1 MGCLTPDRRRRIAA
15 LTVMAMVPL
24 AAMIIAM
31 TDLLKPGVVPVA
43 LDYRLTAG
51 IEESGT
57 TVGIADSHIWEL
69 TLPNGQPDF
78 EAMDDHL
85 QAMQDL
91 GVDHV
96 RVIIPWRGNEPWGP
110 PGTLPSTIE
119 QQYWARSDY
128 IINRAAERGMAVLG
142 VLNHAPEWGGA
153 DPAPWVTLGFEEAP
167 NPELYAQ
174 YAARVV
180 QRYGSKV
187 AAYEIWNEPNAVSGW
202 APQISAEAYTEVL
215 KAAYTAIKNVN
226 GADPNDP
233 LVVAGVLGAVTTVPL
248 VTLDPRTFVETMYA
262 SGAKGF
268 FDALSFHPYHYSLKF
283 GEGEVTPQEPW
294 KINSPLEQVI
304 AIRQLMLANG
314 DAALRIWATEY
325 GLPTFGS
332 LTEDQQ
338 KQYIENF
345 LDAWS
350 KLKDEDGTSYAGPSF
365 LYTLRDAFV
374 SGELTEAT
382 SLGLFKFDVLTGEWV
397 MKEAAKW
404 LQEFLDQD
412 PTDPPPGQSD
422 PPDDLGTQIA
432 KAMQAFFE
440 QVRAAFASVQQ
451 TVANVANSIN
461 AMMNAVAQAI
471 AAIFN
476 PGGAGAQSLP
486 AEVQEEFAEG
496 TRTAAMSLAMDTA
509 DLPDET
515 PAAAEVAESEAASEI
530 SPVKAAETTDTAE
543 TLPADE
549 DGGAAP
555 QPDTTDSPETE
566 EAPVE
571 IEGSTDV
578 TEDSAADVEAEVEVE
593 LGSGE
598 AGVGTVTE
606 PASREPVR
614 TGIVARPGEVGGGDP
629 DAAQDRSGSGVGAEA
644 SDSPARSASGSGSE
658 SGDSSESSESGD

>member
-1 MGCLTPDRRRRIAA
+1 MRCLTPERRRRIAA
-15 LTVMAMVPL
+15 FTVMAMVPL
-24 AAMIIAM
+24 AAMIVAM
-31 TDLLKPGVVPVA
+31 TDLLKPGVEPVA
-43 LDYRLTAG
+43 LDYRLTAS
-51 IEESGT
+51 IDESGT

-110 PGTLPSTIE
+110 PGTLPSSVE
-119 QQYWARSDY
+119 QEYWARSDY

-153 DPAPWVTLGFEEAP
+153 DPAPWATLGFEEAP
-167 NPELYAQ
+167 DPELYAQ

-187 AAYEIWNEPNAVSGW
+187 GAYEIWNEPNAVTGW
-202 APQISAEAYTEVL
+202 APQIDAVAYTEVL

-226 GADPNDP
+226 GDDPNDP
-233 LVVAGVLGAVTTVPL
+233 LVVAGVLGAVVTVPL
-248 VTLDPRTFVETMYA
+248 ATLDPRTFVETMYA

-294 KINSPLEQVI
+294 KVNSPLEQVI

-332 LTEDQQ
+332 LTENQQ
-338 KQYIENF
+338 KDYIENF
-345 LDAWS
+345 LNEWAN
-350 KLKDEDGTSYAGPSF
+350 LTDEDGTSYAGPSF

-382 SLGLFKFDVLTGEWV
+382 SLGLFKFDVVTGEWV

-404 LQEFLDQD
+404 LQEFLDAD
-412 PTDPPPGQSD
+412 PNEPPPPGQSD
-422 PPDDLGTQIA
+422 PPEDLGTQIA
-432 KAMQAFFE
+432 KAMQALFE
-440 QVRAAFASVQQ
+440 QVQAAFASVQQ
-451 TVANVANSIN
+451 TFANVANSIN

-476 PGGAGAQSLP
+476 PGGAVAESLP
-486 AEVQEEFAEG
+486 AEVQEDFADG
-496 TRTAAMSLAMDTA
+496 TRTAAMSLAMETA
-509 DLPDET
+509 DLPEET
-515 PAAAEVAESEAASEI
+515 PPSAAAEVTESESAQDVSSVE
-530 SPVKAAETTDTAE
+530 PVDTVEA
-543 TLPADE
+543 LPADE
-549 DGGAAP
+549 EEDATP
-555 QPDTTDSPETE
+555 ESDVDSAEPA

-571 IEGSTDV
+571 DEGSTGA
-578 TEDSAADVEAEVEVE
+578 TEDETAEVEADVEAD
-593 LGSGE
+593 S
-598 AGVGTVTE
+598 
-606 PASREPVR
+606 ASREPVR
-614 TGIVARPGEVGGGDP
+614 TGIVARPGKVGGDDTDTSGDLSEP
-629 DAAQDRSGSGVGAEA
+629 GADHSEADDAE
-644 SDSPARSASGSGSE
+644 SDSESGSE
-658 SGDSSESSESGD
+658 SGSDSEN